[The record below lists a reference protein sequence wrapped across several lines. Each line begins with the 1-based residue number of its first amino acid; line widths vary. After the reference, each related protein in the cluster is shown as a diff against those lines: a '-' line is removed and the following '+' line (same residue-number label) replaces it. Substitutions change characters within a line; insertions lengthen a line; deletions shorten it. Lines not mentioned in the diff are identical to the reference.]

1 MPPISDLIDA
11 LPRRGP
17 ATLWEA
23 VGLLSHLREQEAH
36 ALREGD
42 YSRGR
47 RLAQLEALA
56 WSYIRAF
63 AEQLEARGDAPPG
76 MVERLRLSLKIPLSE
91 DLSLRV
97 ARHRLAS
104 RAPLTAESDSYRLAA

>member
-1 MPPISDLIDA
+1 MPPIPDLIDA

-17 ATLWEA
+17 ASLWEA

-47 RLAQLEALA
+47 RLAQLQALA

-63 AEQLEARGDAPPG
+63 AEPLEARGDAPPG

-91 DLSLRV
+91 DLSLLAALR
-97 ARHRLAS
+97 RLAC
-104 RAPLTAESDSYRLAA
+104 RPPVTAEGDSDRLAA